1 MSLQTILALR
11 QERAALTEKAGRI
24 LTNAKRK
31 GRKPSSTELAKFNRM
46 HDDAD
51 KLRARIVKL
60 EKDRKASNTPAN
72 LRGQRRDTSN
82 HARINRALR
91 AFVLGSAGF
100 LAGAEDVALAKSM
113 GLYPRGGA
121 KASLDLRLGK
131 SHPRS
136 LAEAR
141 TAQAEVERRAMSTT
155 PAAGGYGIPEGFV
168 STVEVAMLAFG
179 GMREAAQVI
188 RTASGQDL
196 PFPTVDDTG
205 NVGAILAENVAAG
218 EQDVAMGQLVL
229 EAYKYTSKLVRVS
242 IELLQ
247 DEAVNIQELLGRL
260 LGERVARILNQH
272 FTTGS
277 GVGQPN
283 GVVTASANALSAASA
298 TAVTRNEL
306 VQLKHAVDPAYRQ
319 NGRWMFK
326 DSTLASIKQ
335 LVDGDGRPLWQ
346 AGIGEGEPDRLDGD
360 PYIINQDMPAMT
372 TGQKAILYGDFS
384 KYMIRDVL
392 DLQLLVLRER
402 YAEYGQVGFLIFS
415 RHDGDLLDA
424 GTNPVQHLDMA

>member
-24 LTNAKRK
+24 LTTAKRK
-31 GRKPSSTELAKFNRM
+31 GRKPTSTELAKFNRM

-60 EKDRKASNTPAN
+60 EKDRKAANTPAN
-72 LRGQRRDTSN
+72 LRGQRRDPSQ

-91 AFVLGSAGF
+91 AFVLGSTAF
-100 LAGAEDVALAKSM
+100 LAGSEDVALAKGM

-131 SHPRS
+131 SSPRS

-141 TAQAEVERRAMSTT
+141 TAQGEVERRAMSTT

-168 STVEVAMLAFG
+168 ATAEVALLAHG

-196 PFPTVDDTG
+196 PFPTVDDTS

-283 GVVTASANALSAASA
+283 GVVTASTNALSAASA

-306 VQLKHAVDPAYRQ
+306 VQLKHAVDPSYRQ

-360 PYIINQDMPAMT
+360 PYIVNQDMPAMT
-372 TGQKAILYGDFS
+372 TGQKAIMYGDFS
-384 KYMIRDVL
+384 KYLIRDVL

-424 GTNPVQHLDMA
+424 GTNPVKHLDMA